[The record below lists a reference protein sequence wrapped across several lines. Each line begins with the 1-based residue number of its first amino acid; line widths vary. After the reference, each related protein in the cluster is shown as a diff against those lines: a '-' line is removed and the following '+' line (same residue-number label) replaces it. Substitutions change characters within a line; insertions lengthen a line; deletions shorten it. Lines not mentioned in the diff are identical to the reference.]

1 LRPLKLTLK
10 GFAGIRDGMGRP
22 AITIDLEA
30 LAGDASL
37 VALVGPNGAGK
48 TTVIENLH
56 PYRLM
61 PSRASSYSTAGFSYY
76 EHLYGPEACKDLEWT
91 HDGRRFRSQLV
102 FRVNGARRTEA
113 YLHESDGQKWM
124 PVTLPDGTRSD
135 GKTDTYDRCVEAL
148 LGSPEV
154 FFTSAFSAQN
164 RKPLAA
170 YKTGEV
176 KSLMVELLQLDRV
189 RETGEQTGRVASLLR
204 VALDQKRSAATDVE
218 CKRIR
223 FGQLEAARNSA
234 AQEAASA
241 VAAKTAAAAELEQAQ
256 QGVAGLRMERDA
268 SRENDLRRESLAK
281 QICEA
286 AAGGKRSEK
295 ILVDRLNALAARA
308 TKAQRE
314 IEAARKSAATQKAS
328 RAKVI
333 EETQSLIA
341 RKAEIEAAA
350 GQVAALAAADAT
362 AREQL
367 QGAKEAQAKQ
377 AARRQQL
384 QILETRVVALER
396 EAGSAAIRAQRLTEQ
411 FGLTAEV
418 PCQGTDLQPRCKLL
432 GDAHQAKT
440 LLPSAEA
447 DIARV
452 RGELAQIT
460 ADRQRIT
467 REMNEAG
474 DVDCAVRA
482 SEKALDAVIEQ
493 RRKAGALACLME
505 QLSQAETRMATLNH
519 ELSEIDARLAEQEQS
534 AGEEVRNLEAE
545 TAMLREHAKVDFA
558 QLEETMRRLTTE
570 LAELPAAFAAEKLFR
585 AEAALV
591 ASRAKTQRVEA
602 GYIQAITRQ
611 AEASGEAKTL
621 AAAIDMAAGA
631 AEAVAALEGELSWWT
646 LLAKALSNDGV
657 IALCIDDAGP
667 ALASL
672 TNDLL
677 LTCYGP
683 RFTVSITTQV
693 ETAKKEL
700 REGFDVVVFDAETNQ
715 AKSVSVMSGGEKVW
729 INECLTRAIAIYLSH
744 ASGRRYQTLFSDE
757 ADGSLDSERKRM
769 FMAMKREVLRLGGY
783 EQEYFVSQTP
793 ALWELA
799 DSVINIGKLSSSS
812 QPRTNLSRRH
822 HSDS

>member
-10 GFAGIRDGMGRP
+10 GFAGIRDGMGRDV
-22 AITIDLEA
+22 ITIDLEA

-48 TTVIENLH
+48 TTVMDNLH

-61 PSRASSYSTAGFSYY
+61 PSRASSYGTAGFSYY
-76 EHLYGPEACKDLEWT
+76 DHLCGPEACKDLEWT

-113 YLHESDGQKWM
+113 YLHESDGQKWI
-124 PVTLPDGTRSD
+124 PVILANGTRSD

-148 LGSPEV
+148 LGSPET

-164 RKPLAA
+164 RKPLSA

-176 KSLMVELLQLDRV
+176 KSLMVELLQLDQARAI
-189 RETGEQTGRVASLLR
+189 GEQAGRVGSLLR
-204 VALDQKRSAATDVE
+204 VALDQKRSETADVDR
-218 CKRIR
+218 KRR
-223 FGQLEAARNSA
+223 RLAQLEIVRNSA
-234 AQEAASA
+234 AKAAATAVATKTA
-241 VAAKTAAAAELEQAQ
+241 VAAGLEQAQ
-256 QGVAGLRMERDA
+256 QAVTSLRMERDA
-268 SRENDLRRESLAK
+268 SRENEARRESLAK

-286 AAGGKRSEK
+286 AAAAKRSEK
-295 ILVDRLNALAARA
+295 GLSDRLNALAARA

-314 IEAARKSAATQKAS
+314 LETARKNVVTQKAN
-328 RAKVI
+328 RTKAI
-333 EETQSLIA
+333 EESRSLIA
-341 RKAEIEAAA
+341 RKTEIEAAV
-350 GQVAALAAADAT
+350 GQDAALAAAEAS
-362 AREQL
+362 ARVQL
-367 QGAKEAQAKQ
+367 QSAKSAQSNQ
-377 AARRQQL
+377 VARRQQL
-384 QILETRVVALER
+384 QILDTRVAALER
-396 EAGSAAIRAQRLTEQ
+396 EAGSAAIRAQRLTDQ

-432 GDAHQAKT
+432 GDAHQAKA

-452 RGELAQIT
+452 RTELTQIAT
-460 ADRQRIT
+460 DRQRIA
-467 REMNEAG
+467 RETDQTG
-474 DVDCAVRA
+474 DVDSRVQAR
-482 SEKALDAVIEQ
+482 EKALDAVIEL
-493 RRKAGALACLME
+493 RRKAGALASLKE
-505 QLSQAETRMATLNH
+505 QLSRAETRMVTLNM
-519 ELSEIDARLAEQEQS
+519 EINEIDARLVEHEHS
-534 AGEEVRNLEAE
+534 AGEEVRSTEAE
-545 TAMLREHAKVDFA
+545 AAGLREQARLDFA
-558 QLEETMRRLTTE
+558 ELEETMRRLNAE
-570 LAELPAAFAAEKLFR
+570 LADLPAAFAAEKLVR
-585 AEAALV
+585 AEAVLV
-591 ASRAKTQRVEA
+591 AAQAKAQRAEA
-602 GYIQAITRQ
+602 DYIQAITRQ
-611 AEASGEAKTL
+611 AEAGGEAKTL
-621 AAAIDMAAGA
+621 VAAIEAAAGA
-631 AEAVAALEGELSWWT
+631 TEAVAALEGELAWWT
-646 LLAKALSNDGV
+646 LLAKALSNDGI

-715 AKSVSVMSGGEKVW
+715 AKSMAVMSGGEKVF
-729 INECLTRAIAIYLSH
+729 INECLVRAIAIYLSQ

-757 ADGSLDSERKRM
+757 ADGPLDGERKRM

-783 EQEYFVSQTP
+783 EQEFFVSQTP

-799 DSVINIGKLSSSS
+799 DKVIDIRELLS
-812 QPRTNLSRRH
+812 LSA
-822 HSDS
+822 